1 MSSKARLV
9 KLQSTEKYQRLF
21 NKDSGTSGMKSGHV
35 VLQPGE
41 SVGEHT
47 TGEREEAVVILKG
60 SGEAIINKK
69 DIIAI
74 EENAVLYI
82 PSQIDHDIKNTGS
95 GVLEYIFIT
104 SQAQDKDFD

>member
-1 MSSKARLV
+1 
-9 KLQSTEKYQRLF
+9 
-21 NKDSGTSGMKSGHV
+21 MKSGHV